1 MKWNWSPNNGYAMML
16 KIHEAPGTIWI
27 TDNTDGQDIPCLLKR
42 LKINEGES
50 KNWTQQ
56 TYTTCT
62 NIWSSIMGGGV
73 DFRIPLIQSY
83 VCSKFIT
90 IKLHT
95 YKRAAP
101 RHEV

>member
-73 DFRIPLIQSY
+73 DFHDVYSD
-83 VCSKFIT
+83 
-90 IKLHT
+90 
-95 YKRAAP
+95 
-101 RHEV
+101 